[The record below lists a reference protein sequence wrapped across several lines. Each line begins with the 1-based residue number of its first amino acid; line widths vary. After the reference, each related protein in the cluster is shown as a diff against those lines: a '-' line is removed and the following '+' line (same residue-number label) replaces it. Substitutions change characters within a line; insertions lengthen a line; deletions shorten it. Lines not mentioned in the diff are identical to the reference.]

1 MGCTNLWMIPNHL
14 VAAMTLSRPTHRSS
28 LAPQDF
34 QFSQN
39 GGINGLTN
47 GVIRL
52 SFIPEPPDEIW
63 WNIPPWYPQPSP
75 FLSIT
80 FLGPKLHPFEGC
92 RYAEEDR
99 TWRMGVG
106 MTCSGSS
113 TATIGHLISKPWSL
127 CQARFV
133 EHSNRGSFPKIA

>member
-52 SFIPEPPDEIW
+52 SFIPEIQNLLKKSGETSPHGIPKPLLSSASLFWDPDS
-63 WNIPPWYPQPSP
+63 IPSRGAGMPRRIEPGEESMDEMPHPRSNCP
-75 FLSIT
+75 ILDILDIT
-80 FLGPKLHPFEGC
+80 
-92 RYAEEDR
+92 
-99 TWRMGVG
+99 
-106 MTCSGSS
+106 
-113 TATIGHLISKPWSL
+113 
-127 CQARFV
+127 
-133 EHSNRGSFPKIA
+133 